1 LGLFSLEREGRPVA
15 GRPFRH
21 YGRFATNRYRF
32 FIDIERNLLLMH
44 AARRV
49 VGLAAWMM
57 VGKICRYASLR
68 STPL

>member
-15 GRPFRH
+15 GRPFCH

-32 FIDIERNLLLMH
+32 FIDIERNLLLML

-49 VGLAAWMM
+49 AGLATFLYVAALHN
-57 VGKICRYASLR
+57 R
-68 STPL
+68 